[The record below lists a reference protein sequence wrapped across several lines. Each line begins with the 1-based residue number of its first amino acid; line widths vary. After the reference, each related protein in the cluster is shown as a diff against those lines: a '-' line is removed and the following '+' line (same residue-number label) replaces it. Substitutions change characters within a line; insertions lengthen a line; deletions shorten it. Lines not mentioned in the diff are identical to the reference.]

1 MGFGCMVLCASID
14 PRACLSAQSLVSQR
28 FISLCRVLWGP
39 SKPRSLF
46 LASPASFFFFFL
58 FCGLLM
64 EEHLCIL
71 GRGEQRSACEGSGG
85 VFWAVLLYALSNL
98 DAFL

>member
-1 MGFGCMVLCASID
+1 
-14 PRACLSAQSLVSQR
+14 
-28 FISLCRVLWGP
+28 
-39 SKPRSLF
+39 
-46 LASPASFFFFFL
+46 
-58 FCGLLM
+58 M

-85 VFWAVLLYALSNL
+85 VFWAVLLYTLSNL

>member
-46 LASPASFFFFFL
+46 LPSPAYFFFFFP
-58 FCGLLM
+58 CGLLM
-64 EEHLCIL
+64 EEHLCVL

-85 VFWAVLLYALSNL
+85 VFWAVLLYTLSNL

>member
-46 LASPASFFFFFL
+46 LASPASFFFFF
-58 FCGLLM
+58 F
-64 EEHLCIL
+64 
-71 GRGEQRSACEGSGG
+71 S
-85 VFWAVLLYALSNL
+85 VDY
-98 DAFL
+98 

>member
-46 LASPASFFFFFL
+46 LPSPASFYFYLFFFFYYFL
-58 FCGLLM
+58 WIIDGGASLHPG
-64 EEHLCIL
+64 E
-71 GRGEQRSACEGSGG
+71 GRAEKC
-85 VFWAVLLYALSNL
+85 V
-98 DAFL
+98 